1 MTAPLTDLHTHIL
14 PGMDDGASDLETAR
28 KLLCRQRAAGVTRV
42 MLTPHFY
49 PMQENAG
56 AFLSRRQQAFEA
68 LLSIFKPETMSEIR
82 LGAEVR
88 YSPSLAEMD
97 ILPLTLGGSSYLLL
111 ELSDTRYPVHLQT
124 IVSRMLTQG
133 ITPILAHIERCAYFR
148 QEPDR
153 LTSLIRMG
161 VLAQVSAGTLY
172 DRRDRRFSLACLEN
186 GLAHVVASDTHDLR
200 ARPPCLPDAM
210 ARLRTRRAQEAAA
223 LSIWEN
229 RKLPPF
235 PLSAIRK
242 GLFRYR

>member
-14 PGMDDGASDLETAR
+14 PGMDDGAPDLETAR
-28 KLLCRQRAAGVTRV
+28 KLLCRQRAVGVTRV

-49 PMQENAG
+49 PSQENAG
-56 AFLSRRQQAFEA
+56 AFLSRRQQAFDT
-68 LLSIFKPETMSEIR
+68 LLSIWNPETMPEIR

-88 YSPSLAEMD
+88 YSAALAGMD

-111 ELSDTRYPVHLQT
+111 ELSDTRYPAHIQA

-133 ITPILAHIERCAYFR
+133 VTPILAHIERCAYFR
-148 QEPDR
+148 QEPNR
-153 LTSLIRMG
+153 LTALIQMG

-172 DRRDRRFSLACLEN
+172 DRRDRHFSLACLEN
-186 GLAHVVASDTHDLR
+186 GLAHVVASDTHGLR
-200 ARPPCLPDAM
+200 TRPPCLPDAM
-210 ARLRTRRAQEAAA
+210 AQLRTRRTQEAVA

-235 PLSAIRK
+235 PLSTIRK